1 MSTNL
6 TTEPTAEAS
15 PCRKGRIHRVLSW
28 AFYLIIVLIGVFA
41 IYAWATGAR
50 QEPIETGEPHMKAVV
65 YTDYGSPDVLEIRD
79 VKKPIPNN
87 DQVLI
92 KVRAASVNPLDWHF
106 IEGTPY
112 IMRAMG
118 IGLRRPK
125 VPRLGVDMAG
135 QVEAVGKNVTQFKPG
150 DEVFGGKTGA
160 FAEYV
165 CVFADRAVALKPANL
180 TFEQAA
186 SVPIAAITALQGLR
200 DKGKIQPGQKVLIN
214 GASGGVGTFAVQ
226 IAKSFGADVTGVC
239 STRNV
244 DMVRSLGA
252 DHVIDYTKEDFT
264 KGAQRYDLILDN
276 VANHSLLE
284 CRRALKPQGIYVLI
298 GGGGTNDQG
307 LIGPLANPI
316 KAMLLSPF
324 VSQKMGMMLA
334 ELNKKD
340 LTILGDLMQS
350 GKMTPVIDRT
360 YPLSQI
366 AEAIRYLEQGHA
378 RGKVVITVA
387 QDNKT

>member
-6 TTEPTAEAS
+6 TTEPS
-15 PCRKGRIHRVLSW
+15 PRRKGRIRRVLRW
-28 AFYLIIVLIGVFA
+28 AFYLIILLIGVFA

-79 VKKPIPNN
+79 VKKPVPNN

-125 VPRLGVDMAG
+125 IPRLGDDMAG

-252 DHVIDYTKEDFT
+252 DQVIDYTKEDFT

-284 CRRALKPQGIYVLI
+284 CRRALKSKGIYVLI